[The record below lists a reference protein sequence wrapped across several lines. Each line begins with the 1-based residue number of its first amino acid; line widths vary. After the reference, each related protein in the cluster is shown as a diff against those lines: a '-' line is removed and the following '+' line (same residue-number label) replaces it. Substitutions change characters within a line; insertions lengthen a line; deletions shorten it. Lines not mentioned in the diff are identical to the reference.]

1 MKARDARR
9 MARDAHK
16 AVARAGEMNCC
27 GITFGSKFAL
37 KLHKRDHNKRRVY
50 DE

>member
-1 MKARDARR
+1 

-16 AVARAGEMNCC
+16 AVARANEMNCC
-27 GITFGSKFAL
+27 GITFGSKLAL
-37 KLHKRDHNKRRVY
+37 RLHKRDHNKRRVY